1 MSGKK
6 DLIVEVMQTLIGKV
20 DTKDL
25 KAIEDSFWQVSFNF
39 SIEPITDT
47 EVATTDHITNRILHL
62 VKLKLYVHLI
72 LIVLYYMK

>member
-25 KAIEDSFWQVSFNF
+25 KTIEDSFWQVSFNF
-39 SIEPITDT
+39 SVEPIIDT
-47 EVATTDHITNRILHL
+47 EVVTTDHSSNWLLCL